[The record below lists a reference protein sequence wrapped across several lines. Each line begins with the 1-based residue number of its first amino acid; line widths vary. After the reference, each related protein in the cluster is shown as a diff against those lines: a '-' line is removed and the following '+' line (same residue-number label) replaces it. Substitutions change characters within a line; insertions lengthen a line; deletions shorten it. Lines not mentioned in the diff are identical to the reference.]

1 VFIIGNIEKTDHQ
14 DDLQMTNA
22 FQKGIATEFLQ

>member
-1 VFIIGNIEKTDHQ
+1 MCLLSATEKTDHQ

-22 FQKGIATEFLQ
+22 FQKGIAKEFLK